1 MINRRPSLSLLFPS
15 LSGLSFPRLDS
26 HTLVEM
32 AVMALRSAS
41 HLFFLPARGLFR
53 HVCLHV
59 WTSTIRRASDAS
71 VYLTECTDHRRG
83 ICCSTRTIGS
93 VLFLLLFFFFFFLLF
108 SSRSPLLPPSPFL
121 PRITS
126 ITSIPYFSRESS
138 FSILEHEDFF
148 FFFRIRETFSRRSP
162 CTATINTSEPRI
174 DYPGPCPGLL

>member
-93 VLFLLLFFFFFFLLF
+93 VLFLFFFFFFLLF

-148 FFFRIRETFSRRSP
+148 FFLESWKRFPED
-162 CTATINTSEPRI
+162 PRAPQRLTRQNRVSI
-174 DYPGPCPGLL
+174 IPGRVRDYYK

>member
-32 AVMALRSAS
+32 AVMALCSAS

-93 VLFLLLFFFFFFLLF
+93 VLFLLLFFFLLLF
-108 SSRSPLLPPSPFL
+108 SSRSPLLPPLFL

>member
-93 VLFLLLFFFFFFLLF
+93 VLFLFFFFFFLLF
-108 SSRSPLLPPSPFL
+108 SSRSPLLPPSL
-121 PRITS
+121 PPAYHIHHIHPVFFTRILFQYPRT
-126 ITSIPYFSRESS
+126 RG
-138 FSILEHEDFF
+138 FF
-148 FFFRIRETFSRRSP
+148 FFLESGKRFPED
-162 CTATINTSEPRI
+162 PRAPQRLTRQNRVSI
-174 DYPGPCPGLL
+174 IPGRVRDYYK

>member
-1 MINRRPSLSLLFPS
+1 MINRRPSLSPLFPS

-93 VLFLLLFFFFFFLLF
+93 VLFLLLFFFLLLF
-108 SSRSPLLPPSPFL
+108 SSRSPLLPPLFL

>member
-93 VLFLLLFFFFFFLLF
+93 VLFLLLFFFLLLF

-148 FFFRIRETFSRRSP
+148 FLESGKRFPED
-162 CTATINTSEPRI
+162 PRAPQRLTRQNRVSI
-174 DYPGPCPGLL
+174 IPGRVRDYYK

>member
-15 LSGLSFPRLDS
+15 LFGLSFPRLDS

-93 VLFLLLFFFFFFLLF
+93 VLFLLLFFFLLLF
-108 SSRSPLLPPSPFL
+108 SSRSPLLPPLFL

>member
-93 VLFLLLFFFFFFLLF
+93 VLFLFFFFFFLLF

-148 FFFRIRETFSRRSP
+148 FF
-162 CTATINTSEPRI
+162 
-174 DYPGPCPGLL
+174 

>member
-59 WTSTIRRASDAS
+59 WTSTIRRVSDAS

-93 VLFLLLFFFFFFLLF
+93 VLFLLLFFFLLLF
-108 SSRSPLLPPSPFL
+108 SSRSPLLPPLFL

>member
-93 VLFLLLFFFFFFLLF
+93 VLFLLLFFFLLLF
-108 SSRSPLLPPSPFL
+108 SSRSPLLPPLFL

-148 FFFRIRETFSRRSP
+148 FLESGKRFPED
-162 CTATINTSEPRI
+162 PRAPQRLTRQNRVSI
-174 DYPGPCPGLL
+174 IPGRVRDYYK

>member
-93 VLFLLLFFFFFFLLF
+93 VLFLFFFFFFLLF
-108 SSRSPLLPPSPFL
+108 SSRSPLLPPLFL

-148 FFFRIRETFSRRSP
+148 FLESGKRFPED
-162 CTATINTSEPRI
+162 PRAPQRLTRQNRVSI
-174 DYPGPCPGLL
+174 IPGRVRDYYK

>member
-15 LSGLSFPRLDS
+15 LFGLSFPRLDS

-93 VLFLLLFFFFFFLLF
+93 VLFLFFFFFFLLF

-148 FFFRIRETFSRRSP
+148 FLESGKRFPED
-162 CTATINTSEPRI
+162 PRAPQRLTRQNRVSI
-174 DYPGPCPGLL
+174 IPGRVRDYYK

>member
-93 VLFLLLFFFFFFLLF
+93 VLFLFFFFFFLLF

-148 FFFRIRETFSRRSP
+148 FLESGKRFPED
-162 CTATINTSEPRI
+162 PRAPQRLTRQNRVSI
-174 DYPGPCPGLL
+174 IPGRVRDYYK